1 MNWSFP
7 RWRAERSSPAQD
19 PEPRVTINSFKA
31 WFHVIYF
38 KPYTFEVAPPIL
50 PADYDSM
57 VTLPPGICVQEWIA
71 THALGI
77 VQ

>member
-1 MNWSFP
+1 MY
-7 RWRAERSSPAQD
+7 AKL
-19 PEPRVTINSFKA
+19 ILL
-31 WFHVIYF
+31 F

-71 THALGI
+71 THALGF